1 MKLYVYD
8 HCPFC
13 VRARM
18 AAGLLGSDVETLYL
32 PNDDEA
38 TPISMTGVKVLP
50 ILQKPDGSFMGE
62 SLDIVRYFNEQA
74 AGDKLDENVRPEI
87 QAWFDRMLKAVLPLV
102 WPRDIQ
108 LGLPEFPNDA
118 AIAYFREKKTAV
130 IGDFDRHLADTPQLL
145 AGIAADLAQI
155 DGLIHSPESVGSRIG
170 MEDILVFPL
179 LRNLTMVRGLQLP
192 AKTAAYVENMSK
204 KSGVPLFAERAV

>member
-18 AAGLLGSDVETLYL
+18 AAGLLGSEVETLYL

-130 IGDFDRHLADTPQLL
+130 IGDFDRRQPHRHGRHSGFPAAAQPDHGARPAT
-145 AGIAADLAQI
+145 AGQNRRLC
-155 DGLIHSPESVGSRIG
+155 
-170 MEDILVFPL
+170 
-179 LRNLTMVRGLQLP
+179 
-192 AKTAAYVENMSK
+192 
-204 KSGVPLFAERAV
+204 